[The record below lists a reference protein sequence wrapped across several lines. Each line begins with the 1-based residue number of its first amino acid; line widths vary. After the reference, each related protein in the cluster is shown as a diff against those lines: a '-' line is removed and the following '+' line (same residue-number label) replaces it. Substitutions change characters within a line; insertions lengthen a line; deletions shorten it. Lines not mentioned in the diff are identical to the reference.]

1 MTPLLKVASPFREI
15 LLSTDKSLAQKV
27 VLKLAGTACNIDC
40 SYCGEKEKDLKFDH
54 RFMTPEQMALA
65 VKRIDRKV
73 DLLFHGGEPLL
84 LGINR
89 FRALLEATRA
99 LGEQIQFVGVQTNGT
114 LLSPAWMELFFS
126 EFRELGIEISISL
139 DGPKELN
146 RLRTTYS
153 GRSTWEATRRGF
165 QLLEDA
171 GQRAG
176 LLSVIG
182 RHALNHEAEYVE
194 FLSSIPNLRFA
205 KINPLFDVREGGLTR
220 DSISPDEFTH
230 FLQRVAEQWIGS
242 KAYERYPIEPLLS
255 FIQVLEGVDS
265 KYCIFNQRK
274 CLNYSTVY
282 PDGATGICDNFSVK
296 DFAVPTTG
304 KPNFM
309 DQLRLLAAGSGTR
322 ALHLLNEKCAN
333 CAIYA
338 KCSGGCLSQR
348 LALREAGENRYE
360 EYCRHRSDMFDFME
374 KLVGKQE
381 PV

>member
-1 MTPLLKVASPFREI
+1 MFSDMVAHPFREI
-15 LLSTDKSLAQKV
+15 LLSPDQTRAQKI

-54 RFMTPEQMALA
+54 RFMTPEQLTHS

-84 LGINR
+84 VGLNR

-99 LGEQIQFVGVQTNGT
+99 LKEQVQFVGVQTNGT
-114 LLSPAWMELFFS
+114 LLSPAWTELFFS
-126 EFRELGIEISISL
+126 EFKDLGIEVSISL
-139 DGPKELN
+139 DGPRELN

-153 GRSTWEATRRGF
+153 GRSTWDATRRGF
-165 QLLEDA
+165 QLLEDV
-171 GQRAG
+171 GQSAG

-182 RHALNHEAEYVE
+182 RHALEHEAEYVE

-205 KINPLFDVREGGLTR
+205 KINPLFDVREGHLTL
-220 DSISPDEFTH
+220 DSISPDEFTR
-230 FLQRVAEQWIGS
+230 FLQRVAEQWVS
-242 KAYERYPIEPLLS
+242 SRAYERYPIEPLLS

-274 CLNYSTVY
+274 CLNYSTIY
-282 PDGATGICDNFSVK
+282 PDGSTSICDNFSVK

-304 KPNFM
+304 NSNFM
-309 DQLRLLAAGSGTR
+309 DQLRILAVGEKTH
-322 ALHLLNEKCAN
+322 ALYILNEKCTS
-333 CAIYA
+333 CQIYA

-348 LALREAGENRYE
+348 LALRQAGEHRYE
-360 EYCRHRSDMFDFME
+360 EYCRRRSDMFTFMAQ
-374 KLVGKQE
+374 LVGKQE

>member
-1 MTPLLKVASPFREI
+1 MPLLNKVASPFREI
-15 LLSTDKSLAQKV
+15 LLSTDKALAQKV
-27 VLKLAGTACNIDC
+27 VLKLAGTVCNIDC
-40 SYCGEKEKDLKFDH
+40 SYCGEKEKNLKFDH
-54 RFMTPEQMALA
+54 RFMTPEQMTLA

-84 LGINR
+84 VGLKR

-99 LGEQIQFVGVQTNGT
+99 LGEQVQFVGIQTNGT
-114 LLSPAWMELFFS
+114 LLSSAWTDLFFA
-126 EFRELGIEISISL
+126 EFRDLGIEVSISL
-139 DGPKELN
+139 DGPRELN
-146 RLRTTYS
+146 QLRTTYS
-153 GRSTWEATRRGF
+153 GRSTWDAARRGF
-165 QLLEDA
+165 QLLEDV

-182 RHALNHEAEYVE
+182 RHALGREAEYVD

-205 KINPLFDVREGGLTR
+205 KLNPLFDVREGHLTR
-220 DSISPDEFTH
+220 DSISPSEFTR

-242 KAYERYPIEPLLS
+242 QAYERYPVEPLLS

-282 PDGATGICDNFSVK
+282 PDGSTGICDNFSVK
-296 DFAVPTTG
+296 DFAVPMTSNTD
-304 KPNFM
+304 FM
-309 DQLRLLAAGSGTR
+309 DQLRSLAAGTGTR
-322 ALHLLNEKCAN
+322 ALHVLNEKCTS

-348 LALREAGENRYE
+348 LALRQAGENRYE
-360 EYCRHRSDMFDFME
+360 EYCQHRSDMFDFMA
-374 KLVGKQE
+374 KLVGKQG
-381 PV
+381 P